1 MTIHEAIREAI
12 RLSGRLQIRVAE
24 EAFSDRKQ
32 PAVAMTNL
40 LAGRTPNPGCE
51 TIQRIAA
58 ATGVVIAADG
68 DGWWAARPIQTSP
81 FVERVVVLPRV
92 PLADEEYD
100 RYYRE

>member
-1 MTIHEAIREAI
+1 MTIHEALKEAI

-24 EAFSDRKQ
+24 EAFIDRKQ

-58 ATGVVIAADG
+58 ATGVVIQTDG
-68 DGWWAARPIQTSP
+68 NGWWTERPI
-81 FVERVVVLPRV
+81 
-92 PLADEEYD
+92 
-100 RYYRE
+100 